1 MELLKGQ
8 ELLRADETKVNADEV
23 LKDKD
28 YVLFYFAAHWWPP
41 CRKFTYKLKKFYKE
55 VKDKNVEIIYIHG
68 DQSEKSM
75 FDNMSDFIGDWLAVE
90 YKSDLSQQL
99 IDKFKVGTIPTLAVM
114 KGDGTVICYEDFP
127 ELAEFLK
134 KNGY

>member
-1 MELLKGQ
+1 
-8 ELLRADETKVNADEV
+8 
-23 LKDKD
+23 
-28 YVLFYFAAHWWPP
+28 
-41 CRKFTYKLKKFYKE
+41 
-55 VKDKNVEIIYIHG
+55 
-68 DQSEKSM
+68 M